1 MLAPESILA
10 AMDVHHHSH
19 VHGKKRITE
28 YLLESFMLFLAV
40 TLGFLAEN
48 LREHLSEQKK
58 EKEYISSFIQDLRK
72 DTADIRS
79 TSKQLFKDIHE
90 EDSLIYLLQ
99 HYVNTDSVNK
109 KCYRHYLRSA
119 VNVAFVAFNQNT
131 MTQLLNTGSVRLIS
145 KQFIL
150 DSIMA
155 YNSLVKSVNLQ
166 AEYYNDEFKKGFD
179 YSTNIFD
186 LSYIHGRLKD
196 DYTLQP
202 IMRYDTAHFKLINTD
217 GAVLNKYAAYLI
229 MQQNLST
236 GYLLQL
242 RQAREYAERLSKLLK
257 KEYRLKE

>member
-1 MLAPESILA
+1 ME
-10 AMDVHHHSH
+10 VHHHPH
-19 VHGKKRITE
+19 VHGKKKFTE

-58 EKEYISSFIQDLRK
+58 EKEYIASFVDDLKK
-72 DTADIRS
+72 DTAEIRS
-79 TSKQLFKDIHE
+79 TSKQLFKNIHE

-99 HYVNTDSVNK
+99 RYTDTDSANK

-119 VNVAFVAFNQNT
+119 VNVSFAAFNQNT
-131 MTQLLNTGSVRLIS
+131 MSQLLNTGSMRLIA

-155 YNSLVKSVNLQ
+155 YNGLIKSVNLQ
-166 AEYYNDEFKKGFD
+166 ADYYNDEFKKGFD
-179 YSTNIFD
+179 FSTNIFD
-186 LSYIHGRLKD
+186 LSYIHGRLND
-196 DYTLQP
+196 DYTVTP
-202 IMRYDTAHFKLINTD
+202 TMRYDTAHFKLVNTD
-217 GAVLNKYAAYLI
+217 ETILRKYAAYLI

-242 RQAREYAERLSKLLK
+242 RITKEYADRLIKLLK
-257 KEYRLKE
+257 KEYRIKE